1 MIDEET
7 RMNIEET
14 RAKHEFLTF
23 LIMES
28 GEVKVGIIQNEN
40 MKMVM
45 LYDFEKIRGKIK
57 RKQFLEY
64 GDEWWWG
71 SNQSVPVDSFIGDD
85 FDCYHPALTGYPKKS
100 ICQVIGPS
108 FSIQEQYLKRIK
120 KKKIE
125 IINRP
130 VASTA

>member
-1 MIDEET
+1 MIDDVT
-7 RMNIEET
+7 KTKIEET

-23 LIMES
+23 LIMDS
-28 GEVKVGIIQNEN
+28 DEVKVGIIQNEN
-40 MKMVM
+40 MKMIM
-45 LYDFEKIRGKIK
+45 LYDFEKIRGKEFRK
-57 RKQFLEY
+57 RFLDY

-100 ICQVIGPS
+100 INQIIGPT

-125 IINRP
+125 IITRP
-130 VASTA
+130 IGITA